1 MRKRDIAFGLGLM
14 MMAVSLSACSGAG
27 KNSATEGPTA
37 VEATDGTGKNPGTD
51 GDASGNGQGTGQD
64 AAGSGQNAGKDA
76 SKNGQGAGQN
86 ASGDAAGKQD
96 GTGADA
102 SGNGTG
108 ASGDAQGVQHIPLTV
123 AEYSL
128 SATKPDSYATMAL
141 CDYFTLELDAETAK
155 QYPALQR
162 ALLQEA
168 KDETA
173 HAQKSIA
180 ELSTEYQELT
190 ADWSEYEGHM
200 SESVKPHVMR
210 ADSRIVS
217 VLCNFE
223 DYHGGAHGYY
233 YSYGL
238 NYDVASGRE
247 LKLSDVVSKKDK
259 FIELVRDKFE
269 EKYANDTYMLTN
281 AGEYLATLGDE
292 EYASTPWI
300 MDSESITL
308 FFAPYVLGTYADGA
322 QEVSI
327 YFDEA
332 PELFT
337 AKYLDTCAEYV
348 IPLLPARS
356 YEVNAGDGKRV
367 AVDVGFNYN
376 DEYGSYTREYAIGN
390 ARIRPESYSYSSDS
404 YIVVAGGKHYIYTFA
419 SAENDY
425 SMLEVVDVEAKSLD
439 ESRTENAGLGGVD
452 YTWDEGDSY
461 DTSCLRGPAFTD
473 PADISLS
480 RRLEV
485 LGTTNG
491 YRSCHVGAD
500 GYPAANDELYTII
513 TSFAIRAKKDLKL
526 DVVDASGKKTGTKT
540 VPAGTYLFD
549 MRTDGESF
557 VDLQTID
564 ASALGINDESE
575 WKYFQIADRSTD
587 HIDLTKPI
595 YRVHV
600 DLSDGWPHHVN
611 GVEEDSLFEGIMY
624 AG

>member
-14 MMAVSLSACSGAG
+14 MMAVSLSACSGSE
-27 KNSATEGPTA
+27 KNPAATEGPTA
-37 VEATDGTGKNPGTD
+37 VEATDATGKNPGADEDASKNGQDAAGDST
-51 GDASGNGQGTGQD
+51 GKTPGSGNDASGNGQD
-64 AAGSGQNAGKDA
+64 
-76 SKNGQGAGQN
+76 
-86 ASGDAAGKQD
+86 ASGDTAGKQD
-96 GTGADA
+96 GA
-102 SGNGTG
+102 GTSLQG
-108 ASGDAQGVQHIPLTV
+108 SDEQGVQHIPLTV

-128 SATKPDSYATMAL
+128 SATKPDSYATMAQ

-162 ALLQEA
+162 ALVQAA

-173 HAQKSIA
+173 HAQQSIA
-180 ELSTEYQELT
+180 DLSTEYQELT
-190 ADWSEYEGHM
+190 ADWSEYEGYM
-200 SESVKPHVMR
+200 TETVKPHVMR

-217 VLCNFE
+217 VLCNFQ

-247 LKLSDVVSKKDK
+247 LKLSDVVSKKEK

-269 EKYANDTYMLTN
+269 EKYANDSYMLTN
-281 AGEYLATLGDE
+281 AGEYLSSLGDE

-367 AVDVGFNYN
+367 AVDVDFDYN
-376 DEYGSYTREYAIGN
+376 DQYGSYTREYVIGN

-425 SMLEVVDVEAKSLD
+425 SMLEVVDVAAKSLD
-439 ESRTENAGLGGVD
+439 ESRTENAGLGGVN
-452 YTWDEGDSY
+452 YTWDEGSDY

-473 PADISLS
+473 PSDVALS

-575 WKYFQIADRSTD
+575 WKYFQIANRSTD

-595 YRVHV
+595 YRVHI
-600 DLSDGWPHHVN
+600 DHSDGWPYHVN

>member
-14 MMAVSLSACSGAG
+14 MMAISLPACAKSE
-27 KNSATEGPTA
+27 KNPTATEGPTA
-37 VEATDGTGKNPGTD
+37 IEATDATGKNPGADEDASKNGQDAAGDST
-51 GDASGNGQGTGQD
+51 GKTPGSGNDASGNGQD
-64 AAGSGQNAGKDA
+64 
-76 SKNGQGAGQN
+76 
-86 ASGDAAGKQD
+86 ASGDTAGKQD
-96 GTGADA
+96 GA
-102 SGNGTG
+102 GTSLQG
-108 ASGDAQGVQHIPLTV
+108 SDEQGVQHIPLTV

-128 SATKPDSYATMAL
+128 SATKPDSYATMAQ

-162 ALLQEA
+162 ALVQAA

-180 ELSTEYQELT
+180 ELSAEYQELT
-190 ADWSEYEGHM
+190 ADWSEYEGYM
-200 SESVKPHVMR
+200 TETVKPHVMR

-217 VLCNFE
+217 VLCNFQ

-247 LKLSDVVSKKDK
+247 LKLSDVVLKKEK

-367 AVDVGFNYN
+367 AVDVDFDYN
-376 DEYGSYTREYAIGN
+376 DQYGSYTREYVIGN

-425 SMLEVVDVEAKSLD
+425 SMLEVVDVAAKSLD

-595 YRVHV
+595 YRVHI
-600 DLSDGWPHHVN
+600 DHSDGWPHHVN

>member
-14 MMAVSLSACSGAG
+14 MMAISLPACAKSE
-27 KNSATEGPTA
+27 KNPTATEGPTA
-37 VEATDGTGKNPGTD
+37 IEATDATGKNPGAD
-51 GDASGNGQGTGQD
+51 EDASNN
-64 AAGSGQNAGKDA
+64 GSGATGDSTGKTPGADKDA
-76 SKNGQGAGQN
+76 SKNGQD
-86 ASGDAAGKQD
+86 ASGDTTGKQD
-96 GTGADA
+96 GA
-102 SGNGTG
+102 G
-108 ASGDAQGVQHIPLTV
+108 ASLQGSDEQGVQHIPLTV

-128 SATKPDSYATMAL
+128 SATKPDSYATMAQ

-162 ALLQEA
+162 ALVQEA

-190 ADWSEYEGHM
+190 ADWSEYEGYM
-200 SESVKPHVMR
+200 TETVKPHVMR
-210 ADSRIVS
+210 SDSRIVS

-247 LKLSDVVSKKDK
+247 LKLSDVVSKKEK

-269 EKYANDTYMLTN
+269 EKYANDSYMLTN
-281 AGEYLATLGDE
+281 AGEYLSSLGDE

-332 PELFT
+332 PELFA

-356 YEVNAGDGKRV
+356 YEVNAGGGKRV
-367 AVDVGFNYN
+367 AVDVDFDYN
-376 DEYGSYTREYAIGN
+376 DEYGSYAREYVIGN
-390 ARIRPESYSYSSDS
+390 TRIRPEGYSYSSDS
-404 YIVVAGGKHYIYTFA
+404 YIVVAGGKHYLYTFS

-425 SMLEVVDVEAKSLD
+425 SMLEIVDVAAKNLD
-439 ESRTENAGLGGVD
+439 ESRTENAGLGGVN
-452 YTWDEGDSY
+452 YTWDEGSDY

-500 GYPAANDELYTII
+500 GYPAANDELYTIL

-575 WKYFQIADRSTD
+575 WKYFQIADRSTN

>member
-37 VEATDGTGKNPGTD
+37 VEATDATGKTPG
-51 GDASGNGQGTGQD
+51 ANE
-64 AAGSGQNAGKDA
+64 DA
-76 SKNGQGAGQN
+76 SKNGQDAAGDSTGKTPGSGNDTSGNGQD
-86 ASGDAAGKQD
+86 ASGNTTGKQD
-96 GTGADA
+96 GTGTDA
-102 SGNGTG
+102 SGQGTG
-108 ASGDAQGVQHIPLTV
+108 ASGTEQGVQHIPLTV

-128 SATKPDSYATMAL
+128 SATKPDSYATMAQ

-162 ALLQEA
+162 ALVQAA

-180 ELSTEYQELT
+180 ELSAEYQELT
-190 ADWSEYEGHM
+190 VDWSEYEGYM
-200 SESVKPHVMR
+200 TEAVKPHVMR

-217 VLCNFE
+217 VLCNFQ

-247 LKLSDVVSKKDK
+247 LKLSDVVSKKEK

-281 AGEYLATLGDE
+281 AGEYLSSLGDE

-367 AVDVGFNYN
+367 AVDVDFDYN
-376 DEYGSYTREYAIGN
+376 DQYGSYTREYVIGN

-425 SMLEVVDVEAKSLD
+425 SMLEVVDVAAKSLD
-439 ESRTENAGLGGVD
+439 ESRTENAGLGGVN
-452 YTWDEGDSY
+452 YTWDEGSDY

-473 PADISLS
+473 PSDVALS

-564 ASALGINDESE
+564 ASALGINDENE

-595 YRVHV
+595 YRVHI

>member
-1 MRKRDIAFGLGLM
+1 MRKKNIAFGLGLL
-14 MMAVSLSACSGAG
+14 MMAISLSACAKSE
-27 KNSATEGPTA
+27 KNPTATEGPTA
-37 VEATDGTGKNPGTD
+37 VEATDAADATD
-51 GDASGNGQGTGQD
+51 
-64 AAGSGQNAGKDA
+64 AGKDA
-76 SKNGQGAGQN
+76 SKNGPGSGKDTSGVAQD
-86 ASGDAAGKQD
+86 ASGDTTGKQD
-96 GTGADA
+96 GTGTGT
-102 SGNGTG
+102 SG
-108 ASGDAQGVQHIPLTV
+108 QGSDEQGMQHIPLTV

-128 SATKPDSYATMAL
+128 SATKPDSYATMAQ
-141 CDYFTLELDAETAK
+141 CDYFTLELDAQTAK

-162 ALLQEA
+162 ALVQAA

-190 ADWSEYEGHM
+190 ADWSEYEGYM
-200 SESVKPHVMR
+200 TETVKPHVMR

-247 LKLSDVVSKKDK
+247 LKLSDVVTKKDK
-259 FIELVRDKFE
+259 FIERVRDTFE
-269 EKYANDTYMLTN
+269 EKYANDSYMLTN

-332 PELFT
+332 PELFN
-337 AKYLDTCAEYV
+337 AKYLDTCADYV

-356 YEVNAGDGKRV
+356 YETNAGGGKRV
-367 AVDVGFNYN
+367 AVDVEFDYN
-376 DEYGSYTREYAIGN
+376 DEYGSYAREYVIGN
-390 ARIRPESYSYSSDS
+390 TRIRPEGYSYSSDS
-404 YIVVAGGKHYIYTFA
+404 YIVVAGGKHYLYTFS

-425 SMLEVVDVEAKSLD
+425 SMLEVVDVDTKSLD

-452 YTWDEGDSY
+452 YSWDEGSDY

-473 PADISLS
+473 PSDVALS

-500 GYPAANDELYTII
+500 GYPAANDGFYTIL

-549 MRTDGESF
+549 MRTDGETF

-595 YRVHV
+595 YRVHI
-600 DLSDGWPHHVN
+600 DHSDGWPYHVN

>member
-14 MMAVSLSACSGAG
+14 MMAISLPACSGAG

-37 VEATDGTGKNPGTD
+37 VEATDATGKTPGADEDASKNGQDAAGDST
-51 GDASGNGQGTGQD
+51 GKTPGSGNDASGNGQD
-64 AAGSGQNAGKDA
+64 
-76 SKNGQGAGQN
+76 
-86 ASGDAAGKQD
+86 ASGDTAGKQD
-96 GTGADA
+96 GA
-102 SGNGTG
+102 GTSLQG
-108 ASGDAQGVQHIPLTV
+108 SDEQGVQHIPLTV

-128 SATKPDSYATMAL
+128 SATKPDSYATMAQ

-162 ALLQEA
+162 ALVQAA

-180 ELSTEYQELT
+180 ELSAEYQELT
-190 ADWSEYEGHM
+190 ADWSEYEGYM
-200 SESVKPHVMR
+200 TETVKPHVMR

-217 VLCNFE
+217 VLCNFQ

-247 LKLSDVVSKKDK
+247 LKLSDVVLKKEK

-269 EKYANDTYMLTN
+269 EKYANDSYMLTN
-281 AGEYLATLGDE
+281 AGEYLSALGDE

-356 YEVNAGDGKRV
+356 YEVNAGGGKRV
-367 AVDVGFNYN
+367 AVDVDFDYN
-376 DEYGSYTREYAIGN
+376 DQYGSYTREYVIGN

-439 ESRTENAGLGGVD
+439 ESRTENAGLGGVN
-452 YTWDEGDSY
+452 YTWDEGDDY

-500 GYPAANDELYTII
+500 GYPAANDELYTIL

-595 YRVHV
+595 YRVHI

>member
-14 MMAVSLSACSGAG
+14 MMAISLPACAKSE
-27 KNSATEGPTA
+27 KNPAATEGPTA
-37 VEATDGTGKNPGTD
+37 VEATDAANATEKNSGADEDASPKGPGTVN
-51 GDASGNGQGTGQD
+51 DASGNGQD
-64 AAGSGQNAGKDA
+64 
-76 SKNGQGAGQN
+76 
-86 ASGDAAGKQD
+86 ASGDTTGKQD
-96 GTGADA
+96 DTSVQGSDE
-102 SGNGTG
+102 
-108 ASGDAQGVQHIPLTV
+108 QGVQHIPLTV

-128 SATKPDSYATMAL
+128 SATKPDSYATMAQ
-141 CDYFTLELDAETAK
+141 CDYFTLELDVETAK

-162 ALLQEA
+162 ALVQAA

-190 ADWSEYEGHM
+190 ADWSDYEGHM

-217 VLCNFE
+217 VLCSFE

-233 YSYGL
+233 YTYGL
-238 NYDVASGRE
+238 NYDAASGRE
-247 LKLSDVVSKKDK
+247 LKLSDVVSKKAQ
-259 FIELVRDKFE
+259 FIERVRDKFE
-269 EKYANDTYMLTN
+269 EKYANDSYMLTN

-332 PELFT
+332 PELFA
-337 AKYLDTCAEYV
+337 AKYLDTCADYV
-348 IPLLPARS
+348 IPLLPSRS
-356 YEVNAGDGKRV
+356 YGANAGGGKRV
-367 AVDVGFNYN
+367 AVDVDFDYN
-376 DEYGSYTREYAIGN
+376 DEYGGYAREYVIGN
-390 ARIRPESYSYSSDS
+390 TRIRPEGYSYSSDS
-404 YIVVAGGKHYIYTFA
+404 YIVVAGGKHYLYTFS

-425 SMLEVVDVEAKSLD
+425 SMLEVVDVDTKSLD

-461 DTSCLRGPAFTD
+461 DTSCLRGPTFTD
-473 PADISLS
+473 PSDVALS

-500 GYPAANDELYTII
+500 GYPAANDEFYTIL
-513 TSFAIRAKKDLKL
+513 TSIAIRAKKDLKL
-526 DVVDASGKKTGTKT
+526 DVVDASGTKT

-549 MRTDGESF
+549 MRTDGETF
-557 VDLQTID
+557 VDLQMID

-587 HIDLTKPI
+587 HINLTKPI
-595 YRVHV
+595 YRVHI
-600 DLSDGWPHHVN
+600 DHSDGWPYHVN

>member
-14 MMAVSLSACSGAG
+14 MMAISLSACAKSE
-27 KNSATEGPTA
+27 KNPAATERPTA
-37 VEATDGTGKNPGTD
+37 VEATDAANATEKNSGADENASQKGPGAVK
-51 GDASGNGQGTGQD
+51 DASGNGQD
-64 AAGSGQNAGKDA
+64 AAGDTT
-76 SKNGQGAGQN
+76 
-86 ASGDAAGKQD
+86 GKQD
-96 GTGADA
+96 GTGTDA
-102 SGNGTG
+102 SG
-108 ASGDAQGVQHIPLTV
+108 QGVQHIPLTV
-123 AEYSL
+123 AERSL
-128 SATKPDSYATMAL
+128 SACKPDSYATMAQ

-162 ALLQEA
+162 ALVQAA

-190 ADWSEYEGHM
+190 ADWSDYEGHM

-233 YSYGL
+233 YTYGL
-238 NYDVASGRE
+238 NYDAASGRE

-259 FIELVRDKFE
+259 FIGLVRDKFE
-269 EKYANDTYMLTN
+269 EKYANDSYMLTN
-281 AGEYLATLGDE
+281 AGEYLATLGEE
-292 EYASTPWI
+292 EYVSTPWI

-356 YEVNAGDGKRV
+356 YEANAGDGKRV
-367 AVDVGFNYN
+367 AIDVDFDYN
-376 DEYGSYTREYAIGN
+376 DEYGSYAREYVIGN
-390 ARIRPESYSYSSDS
+390 TRIRPEGYSYSSDS
-404 YIVVAGGKHYIYTFA
+404 YIVVAGGKHYLYTFS

-425 SMLEVVDVEAKSLD
+425 SMLEVVDVDTKSLD

-473 PADISLS
+473 PSDVALS
-480 RRLEV
+480 CRLEV

-500 GYPAANDELYTII
+500 GYPVANDEFYTIL

-549 MRTDGESF
+549 MRTDGETF

-587 HIDLTKPI
+587 HINLTKPI
-595 YRVHV
+595 YRVHI
-600 DLSDGWPHHVN
+600 DHSDGWPYHVN

>member
-1 MRKRDIAFGLGLM
+1 MRKKNIAFGLGLM
-14 MMAVSLSACSGAG
+14 MMAISLSACSGAG

-37 VEATDGTGKNPGTD
+37 VEATDATGKTPGAD
-51 GDASGNGQGTGQD
+51 E
-64 AAGSGQNAGKDA
+64 DA
-76 SKNGQGAGQN
+76 SKNGQDAAGDSTGKTPGSGNDASGTGQD
-86 ASGDAAGKQD
+86 ASGDTTGKQD
-96 GTGADA
+96 GTGASLQGSDE
-102 SGNGTG
+102 
-108 ASGDAQGVQHIPLTV
+108 QGVQHIPLTV

-128 SATKPDSYATMAL
+128 SATKPDSYATMAQ

-162 ALLQEA
+162 ALVQAA

-180 ELSTEYQELT
+180 DLSTEYQELT

-247 LKLSDVVSKKDK
+247 LKLSDVVSKKEK

-269 EKYANDTYMLTN
+269 EKYANDSYMLTN
-281 AGEYLATLGDE
+281 AGEYLSSLGDE

-332 PELFT
+332 PELFA

-356 YEVNAGDGKRV
+356 YEANAGGGKRV
-367 AVDVGFNYN
+367 AIDVDFDYN
-376 DEYGSYTREYAIGN
+376 DEYGSYAREYVIGN
-390 ARIRPESYSYSSDS
+390 TRIRPEGYSYSSDS
-404 YIVVAGGKHYIYTFA
+404 YIVVAGGKHYLYTFS

-425 SMLEVVDVEAKSLD
+425 SMLEVVDVDTKSLD
-439 ESRTENAGLGGVD
+439 ESRTENAGLGGVN
-452 YTWDEGDSY
+452 YTWDEGSDY

-500 GYPAANDELYTII
+500 GYPAANDELYTIL

-526 DVVDASGKKTGTKT
+526 DVVDASGTKTGTKT

-575 WKYFQIADRSTD
+575 WKYFQIANRSTD

-595 YRVHV
+595 YRVHI
-600 DLSDGWPHHVN
+600 DHSDGWPHHVN

>member
-14 MMAVSLSACSGAG
+14 MMAISLSACSGSE
-27 KNSATEGPTA
+27 KNPTATEGPTA
-37 VEATDGTGKNPGTD
+37 VEATGTADATGKNSGAD
-51 GDASGNGQGTGQD
+51 ADASNDGSSTGQ
-64 AAGSGQNAGKDA
+64 DA
-76 SKNGQGAGQN
+76 SKNGPGTAQD
-86 ASGDAAGKQD
+86 ASGDTTGKQD
-96 GTGADA
+96 GTGTDA
-102 SGNGTG
+102 SG
-108 ASGDAQGVQHIPLTV
+108 QGSDEQAVQHIPLTV

-162 ALLQEA
+162 ALVQEA

-259 FIELVRDKFE
+259 FIGLVRDKFE
-269 EKYANDTYMLTN
+269 EQYANDSYMLTN
-281 AGEYLATLGDE
+281 AGEYLSSLGDE

-367 AVDVGFNYN
+367 AVDVDFDYN
-376 DEYGSYTREYAIGN
+376 DEYGSYAREYVIGN
-390 ARIRPESYSYSSDS
+390 TRIRPEGYSYSSDS
-404 YIVVAGGKHYIYTFA
+404 YIVVAGGKHYLYTFS

-425 SMLEVVDVEAKSLD
+425 SMLEVVDVDTKSLD

-461 DTSCLRGPAFTD
+461 DASCLRGPAFTD

-595 YRVHV
+595 YRVHI
-600 DLSDGWPHHVN
+600 DHSDGWPFHVN

>member
-1 MRKRDIAFGLGLM
+1 MKKKNIAFGLGLI
-14 MMAVSLSACSGAG
+14 MMAISLSACSGSG
-27 KNSATEGPTA
+27 KNPAATEGPTA
-37 VEATDGTGKNPGTD
+37 VEATDAAGKNPGADKDTSNNGSGAT
-51 GDASGNGQGTGQD
+51 GDSTGKTTGSENYASGNGQD
-64 AAGSGQNAGKDA
+64 AAGDTT
-76 SKNGQGAGQN
+76 
-86 ASGDAAGKQD
+86 GKQD
-96 GTGADA
+96 GTGTDA
-102 SGNGTG
+102 SGQ
-108 ASGDAQGVQHIPLTV
+108 GDAQGVQHIPLTV

-128 SATKPDSYATMAL
+128 SATKPDSYATMAQ

-162 ALLQEA
+162 ALVQAA

-180 ELSTEYQELT
+180 DLSTEYQELT
-190 ADWSEYEGHM
+190 ADWSDYEGHM

-217 VLCNFE
+217 VLCSFE

-247 LKLSDVVSKKDK
+247 LKLSDVVSKKAQ
-259 FIELVRDKFE
+259 FIGLVRDKFE
-269 EKYANDTYMLTN
+269 EKYANDSYMLTN

-332 PELFT
+332 PELFD
-337 AKYLDTCAEYV
+337 AKYLDTCADYV

-356 YEVNAGDGKRV
+356 YEANAGDGKRV
-367 AVDVGFNYN
+367 AIDVDFDYN
-376 DEYGSYTREYAIGN
+376 DEYGGYAREYVIGN
-390 ARIRPESYSYSSDS
+390 TRIRPEGYSYSSDS
-404 YIVVAGGKHYIYTFA
+404 YIVVAGGKHYLYTFS

-425 SMLEVVDVEAKSLD
+425 SMLEVVDVDTKSLD

-473 PADISLS
+473 PSDVALS

-500 GYPAANDELYTII
+500 GYPAANDEFYTIL

-549 MRTDGESF
+549 MRTDGETF

-587 HIDLTKPI
+587 HINLTKPI
-595 YRVHV
+595 YRVHI
-600 DLSDGWPHHVN
+600 DHSDGWPYHVN

>member
-14 MMAVSLSACSGAG
+14 MMAISLSACAG
-27 KNSATEGPTA
+27 SEKNPAATEGSTA
-37 VEATDGTGKNPGTD
+37 AEATDAADATGKNPGAD
-51 GDASGNGQGTGQD
+51 EEASENGADTGQD
-64 AAGSGQNAGKDA
+64 A
-76 SKNGQGAGQN
+76 
-86 ASGDAAGKQD
+86 SGDATGKQD

-102 SGNGTG
+102 SDHGAG
-108 ASGDAQGVQHIPLTV
+108 ASGTAQGVQHIPLTV

-128 SATKPDSYATMAL
+128 SACKPDSYTTMAQY
-141 CDYFTLELDAETAK
+141 DYFTLELDAQTAK

-162 ALLQEA
+162 ALVQME

-173 HAQKSIA
+173 RAQESIA
-180 ELSTEYQELT
+180 DFSKEYQELT
-190 ADWSEYEGHM
+190 ADWSDYEGYM

-217 VLCNFE
+217 VLCSFS

-233 YSYGL
+233 YTYGL
-238 NYDVASGRE
+238 NYDAASGQE
-247 LKLSDVVSKKDK
+247 LKLSDVISKKEK

-281 AGEYLATLGDE
+281 AGEYLRSLGDE
-292 EYASTPWI
+292 EYASTPWS

-322 QEVSI
+322 QDVSI

-332 PELFT
+332 PELFD

-348 IPLLPARS
+348 IPFLPERS
-356 YEVNAGDGKRV
+356 YEANAGGGKRV
-367 AVDVGFNYN
+367 AVDVEFDYN
-376 DEYGSYTREYAIGN
+376 DEYGGYTREYVIGN
-390 ARIRPESYSYSSDS
+390 TRIRPESYSYSSDS
-404 YIVVAGGKHYIYTFA
+404 YIVVAGGKHYLYTFS

-425 SMLEVVDVEAKSLD
+425 SALEVVDVDTKSLD
-439 ESRTENAGLGGVD
+439 ESRSMEAGLGGVD
-452 YTWDEGDSY
+452 YTWDEGDDY

-473 PADISLS
+473 PADVALS

-491 YRSCHVGAD
+491 YRSYHVGAD
-500 GYPAANDELYTII
+500 GYPAANDEFYTIL

-526 DVVDASGKKTGTKT
+526 DIVDADGKKTGTKT

-549 MRTDGESF
+549 MRTDSETF

-564 ASALGINDESE
+564 AAALEINDESE
-575 WKYFQIADRSTD
+575 WKYFQITDQSAD

-595 YRVHV
+595 YRVYIDH
-600 DLSDGWPHHVN
+600 SDGWPFHVN
-611 GVEEDSLFEGIMY
+611 GVEEDSLFEGVMY

>member
-14 MMAVSLSACSGAG
+14 MMAISLSACSGAG

-37 VEATDGTGKNPGTD
+37 VEATDGMGKTPGADENASKNGQDAAGDSAGKTP
-51 GDASGNGQGTGQD
+51 GSGNDASGNGQD
-64 AAGSGQNAGKDA
+64 AT
-76 SKNGQGAGQN
+76 
-86 ASGDAAGKQD
+86 GDATGKQD
-96 GTGADA
+96 
-102 SGNGTG
+102 STG
-108 ASGDAQGVQHIPLTV
+108 ASVQGSDEQGVQHIPLTV

-128 SATKPDSYATMAL
+128 SATKPDSYATMAQ

-162 ALLQEA
+162 ALVQAA

-190 ADWSEYEGHM
+190 ADWSDYEGHM

-247 LKLSDVVSKKDK
+247 LKLSDVVSKKEK

-348 IPLLPARS
+348 IPLLSARS
-356 YEVNAGDGKRV
+356 YEANAGGGKRV
-367 AVDVGFNYN
+367 AIDVDFDYN
-376 DEYGSYTREYAIGN
+376 DEYGSYAREYVIGN
-390 ARIRPESYSYSSDS
+390 TRIRPEGYSYSSDS
-404 YIVVAGGKHYIYTFA
+404 YIVVAGGKHYLYTFS

-425 SMLEVVDVEAKSLD
+425 SMLEVVDVDTKSLD
-439 ESRTENAGLGGVD
+439 ESRTENAGLGGVN
-452 YTWDEGDSY
+452 YTWDEGSDY

-595 YRVHV
+595 YRVHI
-600 DLSDGWPHHVN
+600 DHSDGWPYHVN

>member
-14 MMAVSLSACSGAG
+14 MMAISLPACSGAG

-37 VEATDGTGKNPGTD
+37 VEATDATGKNPGADEDASKNGQDAAGDST
-51 GDASGNGQGTGQD
+51 GKTPGSGNDASGNGQD
-64 AAGSGQNAGKDA
+64 
-76 SKNGQGAGQN
+76 

-96 GTGADA
+96 GTGTDA

-108 ASGDAQGVQHIPLTV
+108 ASGDEQGVQHIPLTV

-128 SATKPDSYATMAL
+128 SATKPDSYATMAQ
-141 CDYFTLELDAETAK
+141 CDYFTLELDTETAK

-162 ALLQEA
+162 ALVQAA

-180 ELSTEYQELT
+180 DLSTEYQELT

-247 LKLSDVVSKKDK
+247 LKLSDVVSKKEK

-269 EKYANDTYMLTN
+269 EKYANDSYMLTN
-281 AGEYLATLGDE
+281 AGEYLSSLGDE

-367 AVDVGFNYN
+367 SIDVDFDYN
-376 DEYGSYTREYAIGN
+376 DEYGSYAREYVIGN
-390 ARIRPESYSYSSDS
+390 TRIRPEGYSYSSDS
-404 YIVVAGGKHYIYTFA
+404 YIVVAGGKHYLYTFS

-425 SMLEVVDVEAKSLD
+425 SMLEVVDVDTKSLD

-452 YTWDEGDSY
+452 YTWDEGGDY

-473 PADISLS
+473 PSDVALS

-500 GYPAANDELYTII
+500 GYPAANDEFYTIL

-526 DVVDASGKKTGTKT
+526 DVVDAGGKKTGTKN

-549 MRTDGESF
+549 MRTDGETF

-587 HIDLTKPI
+587 HINLTKPI
-595 YRVHV
+595 YRVHI
-600 DLSDGWPHHVN
+600 DHSDGWPYHVN

>member
-14 MMAVSLSACSGAG
+14 MMAISLSACAKSE
-27 KNSATEGPTA
+27 KNPAATERPTA
-37 VEATDGTGKNPGTD
+37 VEATDAANATEKNSGADEDASPKGPGAVK
-51 GDASGNGQGTGQD
+51 DASGNGQD
-64 AAGSGQNAGKDA
+64 
-76 SKNGQGAGQN
+76 

-96 GTGADA
+96 GTGTDA

-108 ASGDAQGVQHIPLTV
+108 ASGDEQGVQHIPLTV

-128 SATKPDSYATMAL
+128 SATKPDSYATMAQ

-162 ALLQEA
+162 ALVQAA

-190 ADWSEYEGHM
+190 ADWSDYEGHM

-233 YSYGL
+233 YTYGL
-238 NYDVASGRE
+238 NYDAASGRE
-247 LKLSDVVSKKDK
+247 LKLSDVVSKKAQ
-259 FIELVRDKFE
+259 FIERVRDKFE
-269 EKYANDTYMLTN
+269 EKYANDSYMLTN

-337 AKYLDTCAEYV
+337 AKYLDTCADYV

-356 YEVNAGDGKRV
+356 YEANAGDGKRV
-367 AVDVGFNYN
+367 AIDVDFDYN
-376 DEYGSYTREYAIGN
+376 DEYGSYAREYVIGN
-390 ARIRPESYSYSSDS
+390 TRIRPEGYSYSSDS
-404 YIVVAGGKHYIYTFA
+404 YIVVAGGKHYLYTFS

-425 SMLEVVDVEAKSLD
+425 SMLEVVDVDTKSLD

-473 PADISLS
+473 PSDVALS

-500 GYPAANDELYTII
+500 GYPAANDEFYTIL

-526 DVVDASGKKTGTKT
+526 DVVDASGKKTGTKN

-549 MRTDGESF
+549 MRTDGETF

-587 HIDLTKPI
+587 HINLTKPI
-595 YRVHV
+595 YRVHI
-600 DLSDGWPHHVN
+600 DHSDGWPYHVN

>member
-1 MRKRDIAFGLGLM
+1 MRKKNIAFGLGLM
-14 MMAVSLSACSGAG
+14 MMAISLPACSGSK
-27 KNSATEGPTA
+27 KNPTATEGPTA
-37 VEATDGTGKNPGTD
+37 VEATDATGKTPGADEDASKNGQDAAGDST
-51 GDASGNGQGTGQD
+51 GKTPGSGNDASGNGQD
-64 AAGSGQNAGKDA
+64 
-76 SKNGQGAGQN
+76 

-96 GTGADA
+96 GTGTDA

-108 ASGDAQGVQHIPLTV
+108 ASGDEQGVQHIPLTV

-128 SATKPDSYATMAL
+128 SATKPDSYATMAQ
-141 CDYFTLELDAETAK
+141 CDYFTLELDAETVK

-162 ALLQEA
+162 ALVQAA
-168 KDETA
+168 KDENA

-269 EKYANDTYMLTN
+269 EKYANDSYMLTN

-337 AKYLDTCAEYV
+337 AQYLDTCAEYV

-356 YEVNAGDGKRV
+356 YEANAGDGKRV
-367 AVDVGFNYN
+367 AVDVDFDYN
-376 DEYGSYTREYAIGN
+376 DEYGSYAREYVIGN
-390 ARIRPESYSYSSDS
+390 TRIRPEGYSYSSDS
-404 YIVVAGGKHYIYTFA
+404 YIVVAGGKHYLYTFS

-425 SMLEVVDVEAKSLD
+425 SMLEVVDVDTKSLD

-452 YTWDEGDSY
+452 YSWNEGDDY
-461 DTSCLRGPAFTD
+461 DESCLRGPAFTD
-473 PADISLS
+473 PSDISLS

-500 GYPAANDELYTII
+500 GYPAANDELYTIL

-575 WKYFQIADRSTD
+575 WKYFQIADRSTN

-600 DLSDGWPHHVN
+600 DHSDGWPHHVN

>member
-14 MMAVSLSACSGAG
+14 MMAISLSACSGSK
-27 KNSATEGPTA
+27 KNPAATEGPTA
-37 VEATDGTGKNPGTD
+37 VEATDAADATGKNPGAD
-51 GDASGNGQGTGQD
+51 ADASNDGSSTGQD
-64 AAGSGQNAGKDA
+64 ASGGTTGK
-76 SKNGQGAGQN
+76 NQGTEQD

-96 GTGADA
+96 GA
-102 SGNGTG
+102 GTSVQG
-108 ASGDAQGVQHIPLTV
+108 SDEQGVQHIPLTL
-123 AEYSL
+123 AERSL
-128 SATKPDSYATMAL
+128 SATKPDSYATMAQY
-141 CDYFTLELDAETAK
+141 DYFTLELDAQTAK

-162 ALLQEA
+162 ALVQME

-173 HAQKSIA
+173 RAQKSIA
-180 ELSTEYQELT
+180 DLSTEYQELT
-190 ADWSEYEGHM
+190 ANLSDYEGHM

-217 VLCNFE
+217 VLCSFE

-247 LKLSDVVSKKDK
+247 LKLSDVVSKKEK

-332 PELFT
+332 PELFA

-356 YEVNAGDGKRV
+356 YEANAGDGKRV
-367 AVDVGFNYN
+367 AVDVDFDYN
-376 DEYGSYTREYAIGN
+376 DEYGSYAREYVIGN
-390 ARIRPESYSYSSDS
+390 TRIRPEGYSYSSDS
-404 YIVVAGGKHYIYTFA
+404 YIVVAGGKHYLYTFS

-425 SMLEVVDVEAKSLD
+425 SMLEVVDVDTKSLD

-500 GYPAANDELYTII
+500 GYPAANDEFYTIL

-526 DVVDASGKKTGTKT
+526 DVVDASGTKTGTKT

-549 MRTDGESF
+549 MRTDGETF

-595 YRVHV
+595 YRVHI
-600 DLSDGWPHHVN
+600 DHSDGWPYHVN

>member
-1 MRKRDIAFGLGLM
+1 MKKKNIAFGLGLI
-14 MMAVSLSACSGAG
+14 MMAISLSACSGSG
-27 KNSATEGPTA
+27 KNPAATEGPTA
-37 VEATDGTGKNPGTD
+37 VEATDAADATGKNSGADEDASQKGPGAVN
-51 GDASGNGQGTGQD
+51 DASGNGQD
-64 AAGSGQNAGKDA
+64 AT
-76 SKNGQGAGQN
+76 
-86 ASGDAAGKQD
+86 GDATGKQD
-96 GTGADA
+96 GTGAAA
-102 SGNGTG
+102 SGHSTG

-123 AEYSL
+123 AERSL
-128 SATKPDSYATMAL
+128 SACKPDSYTTMAQY
-141 CDYFTLELDAETAK
+141 DYFTLELDAETAK

-162 ALLQEA
+162 ALVQAA

-173 HAQKSIA
+173 RAQQSIA
-180 ELSTEYQELT
+180 DLSTEYQELT
-190 ADWSEYEGHM
+190 AEWSDYEGHM

-217 VLCNFE
+217 VLCSFE

-269 EKYANDTYMLTN
+269 EKYANDSYMLTN

-332 PELFT
+332 PELFA
-337 AKYLDTCAEYV
+337 AKYLDTCADYV

-356 YEVNAGDGKRV
+356 YEANAGDGKRV
-367 AVDVGFNYN
+367 AIDVDFDYN
-376 DEYGSYTREYAIGN
+376 DEYGSYAREYVIGN
-390 ARIRPESYSYSSDS
+390 TRIRPEGYSYSSDS
-404 YIVVAGGKHYIYTFA
+404 YIVVAGGKHYLYTFS

-425 SMLEVVDVEAKSLD
+425 SMLEVVDVDTKSLD
-439 ESRTENAGLGGVD
+439 ENRTENAGLGGVD

-473 PADISLS
+473 PSDVVLS

-491 YRSCHVGAD
+491 YRSCHVGTD
-500 GYPAANDELYTII
+500 GYPAANDELYTIL

-587 HIDLTKPI
+587 HINLTKPI
-595 YRVHV
+595 YRVHI
-600 DLSDGWPHHVN
+600 DHSDGRPYHVN

>member
-14 MMAVSLSACSGAG
+14 MMAISLSACSGSE
-27 KNSATEGPTA
+27 KNPTATEGPTA
-37 VEATDGTGKNPGTD
+37 VEATDATGKTPGAD
-51 GDASGNGQGTGQD
+51 E
-64 AAGSGQNAGKDA
+64 DA
-76 SKNGQGAGQN
+76 SKNGQD

-96 GTGADA
+96 GTGTDA
-102 SGNGTG
+102 SGNE
-108 ASGDAQGVQHIPLTV
+108 QGVQHIPLTV

-128 SATKPDSYATMAL
+128 SATKPDSYATMAQ

-162 ALLQEA
+162 ALVQAA

-180 ELSTEYQELT
+180 DLSTEYQELT

-247 LKLSDVVSKKDK
+247 LKLTDVVSKKDK

-356 YEVNAGDGKRV
+356 YEANAGGGKRV
-367 AVDVGFNYN
+367 AIDVDFDYN
-376 DEYGSYTREYAIGN
+376 DEYGSYAREYVIGN
-390 ARIRPESYSYSSDS
+390 TRIRPEGYSYSSDS
-404 YIVVAGGKHYIYTFA
+404 YIVVAGGKHYLYTFS

-425 SMLEVVDVEAKSLD
+425 SMLEVVDVDTKSLD

-500 GYPAANDELYTII
+500 GYPAANDELYTIL

-526 DVVDASGKKTGTKT
+526 DVVDTSGKKTGTKT

-575 WKYFQIADRSTD
+575 WKYFQIANRSTD

-600 DLSDGWPHHVN
+600 DLSDGWLHHVN

>member
-14 MMAVSLSACSGAG
+14 MMAISLSACSGAG

-37 VEATDGTGKNPGTD
+37 VEATDATGKTPGANEDASKNGQDAAGDNT
-51 GDASGNGQGTGQD
+51 GKTPVSGNDASGNGQD
-64 AAGSGQNAGKDA
+64 
-76 SKNGQGAGQN
+76 
-86 ASGDAAGKQD
+86 ASGDTTGKQD
-96 GTGADA
+96 GTSA
-102 SGNGTG
+102 SVQG
-108 ASGDAQGVQHIPLTV
+108 SDEQGVQHIPLTV

-128 SATKPDSYATMAL
+128 SATKPDSYATMAQ

-162 ALLQEA
+162 ALVQAA

-180 ELSTEYQELT
+180 ELSAEYQELT
-190 ADWSEYEGHM
+190 ADWSEYEGYM
-200 SESVKPHVMR
+200 TETVKPHVMR

-217 VLCNFE
+217 VLCNFQ

-247 LKLSDVVSKKDK
+247 LKLSDVVLKKEK

-367 AVDVGFNYN
+367 AVDVDFDYN
-376 DEYGSYTREYAIGN
+376 DQYGSYTREYVIGN

-425 SMLEVVDVEAKSLD
+425 SMLEVVDVAAKSLD
-439 ESRTENAGLGGVD
+439 ESRTENAGLGGVN
-452 YTWDEGDSY
+452 YTWDEGSDY

-575 WKYFQIADRSTD
+575 WKYFQIANRSTD

-595 YRVHV
+595 YRVHI
-600 DLSDGWPHHVN
+600 DHSDGWPYHVN

>member
-14 MMAVSLSACSGAG
+14 MMAISLPACAKSE
-27 KNSATEGPTA
+27 KNPAATEGPTA
-37 VEATDGTGKNPGTD
+37 VEATDAANVTEKNSGADEDASQKGPD
-51 GDASGNGQGTGQD
+51 AVNDASGNGQD
-64 AAGSGQNAGKDA
+64 AAGDTTE
-76 SKNGQGAGQN
+76 
-86 ASGDAAGKQD
+86 KQD
-96 GTGADA
+96 GTGTDA
-102 SGNGTG
+102 SG
-108 ASGDAQGVQHIPLTV
+108 QGVQHIPLTV
-123 AEYSL
+123 AERSL
-128 SATKPDSYATMAL
+128 SACKPDSYATMAQ

-162 ALLQEA
+162 ALVQME

-173 HAQKSIA
+173 RAQQSIA
-180 ELSTEYQELT
+180 DLSTEYQELT
-190 ADWSEYEGHM
+190 ADWSDYEGHM

-217 VLCNFE
+217 VLCSFE

-233 YSYGL
+233 YTYGL
-238 NYDVASGRE
+238 NYDAASGRE
-247 LKLSDVVSKKDK
+247 LKLSDVVSKKAQ
-259 FIELVRDKFE
+259 FIERVRDKFE
-269 EKYANDTYMLTN
+269 EKYANDSYMLTN

-292 EYASTPWI
+292 EYASTPWT

-337 AKYLDTCAEYV
+337 AKYLDTCADYV

-356 YEVNAGDGKRV
+356 YEANAGDGKRV
-367 AVDVGFNYN
+367 AIDVDFDYN
-376 DEYGSYTREYAIGN
+376 DEYGSYAREYVIGN
-390 ARIRPESYSYSSDS
+390 TRIRPEGYSYSSDS
-404 YIVVAGGKHYIYTFA
+404 YIVVAGGKHYLYTFS

-425 SMLEVVDVEAKSLD
+425 SMLEVVDVDTKSLD

-473 PADISLS
+473 PSDVALS

-500 GYPAANDELYTII
+500 GYPAANDEFYTIL

-526 DVVDASGKKTGTKT
+526 DVVDASGKKTGTKI

-549 MRTDGESF
+549 MRTDGETF

-587 HIDLTKPI
+587 HINLTKPI
-595 YRVHV
+595 YRVHI
-600 DLSDGWPHHVN
+600 DHSDGWPYHVN

>member
-1 MRKRDIAFGLGLM
+1 MKKRDIAFGLGLM
-14 MMAVSLSACSGAG
+14 MMAISLPACAKSE
-27 KNSATEGPTA
+27 KNPAATEGPTA
-37 VEATDGTGKNPGTD
+37 VEATDAANATEKNSGAD
-51 GDASGNGQGTGQD
+51 EDASPKGPGAVKDVSGNGQD
-64 AAGSGQNAGKDA
+64 AAGDTT
-76 SKNGQGAGQN
+76 
-86 ASGDAAGKQD
+86 GKQD
-96 GTGADA
+96 GTGTDA
-102 SGNGTG
+102 SG
-108 ASGDAQGVQHIPLTV
+108 QGVQHIPLTV
-123 AEYSL
+123 AERSL
-128 SATKPDSYATMAL
+128 SACKPDSYATMAQ

-162 ALLQEA
+162 ALVQAA

-180 ELSTEYQELT
+180 DLSTEYQELT
-190 ADWSEYEGHM
+190 ADWSDYEGHM

-233 YSYGL
+233 YTYGL
-238 NYDVASGRE
+238 NYDAASGRE

-259 FIELVRDKFE
+259 FIGLVRDKFE
-269 EKYANDTYMLTN
+269 EKYANDSYMLTN

-337 AKYLDTCAEYV
+337 AKYLDTCADYV

-356 YEVNAGDGKRV
+356 YEANAGDGKRV
-367 AVDVGFNYN
+367 AIDVDFDYN
-376 DEYGSYTREYAIGN
+376 DEYGSYAREYVIGN
-390 ARIRPESYSYSSDS
+390 TRIRPEGYSYSSDS
-404 YIVVAGGKHYIYTFA
+404 YIVVAGGKHYLYTFS

-425 SMLEVVDVEAKSLD
+425 SMLEVVDVDTKSLD

-473 PADISLS
+473 PSDVALS

-500 GYPAANDELYTII
+500 GYPAANDEFYTIL

-526 DVVDASGKKTGTKT
+526 DVVDASGKKTGTKN

-549 MRTDGESF
+549 MRTDGETF

-587 HIDLTKPI
+587 HINLTKPI
-595 YRVHV
+595 YRVHI
-600 DLSDGWPHHVN
+600 DHSDGWPYHVN

>member
-14 MMAVSLSACSGAG
+14 MMAISLPACSGAG

-37 VEATDGTGKNPGTD
+37 VEATDETGKNLGAD
-51 GDASGNGQGTGQD
+51 EDASKNGQD
-64 AAGSGQNAGKDA
+64 AAGDSTGKTPGADKDA
-76 SKNGQGAGQN
+76 SKNGQD
-86 ASGDAAGKQD
+86 ASGDTTGKQD
-96 GTGADA
+96 GTSVQGSDE
-102 SGNGTG
+102 
-108 ASGDAQGVQHIPLTV
+108 QGVQHIPLTV

-128 SATKPDSYATMAL
+128 SATKPDSYATMAQ

-162 ALLQEA
+162 ALVQAA

-180 ELSTEYQELT
+180 DLSTEYQELT

-238 NYDVASGRE
+238 NYDAASGRE

-259 FIELVRDKFE
+259 FIGLVRDKFE
-269 EKYANDTYMLTN
+269 EKYANDSYMLTN
-281 AGEYLATLGDE
+281 AGEYLSSLGDE

-337 AKYLDTCAEYV
+337 AKYLDTCAECRAEVARLSTILGADV
-348 IPLLPARS
+348 ILVVDEGRIVERGTHAELLAAEGLYARLYS
-356 YEVNAGDGKRV
+356 EQFGGGRVQARCEDGV
-367 AVDVGFNYN
+367 VF
-376 DEYGSYTREYAIGN
+376 
-390 ARIRPESYSYSSDS
+390 SDGM
-404 YIVVAGGKHYIYTFA
+404 VLPHA
-419 SAENDY
+419 SA
-425 SMLEVVDVEAKSLD
+425 
-439 ESRTENAGLGGVD
+439 
-452 YTWDEGDSY
+452 
-461 DTSCLRGPAFTD
+461 PA
-473 PADISLS
+473 
-480 RRLEV
+480 
-485 LGTTNG
+485 
-491 YRSCHVGAD
+491 
-500 GYPAANDELYTII
+500 
-513 TSFAIRAKKDLKL
+513 
-526 DVVDASGKKTGTKT
+526 
-540 VPAGTYLFD
+540 
-549 MRTDGESF
+549 
-557 VDLQTID
+557 
-564 ASALGINDESE
+564 
-575 WKYFQIADRSTD
+575 
-587 HIDLTKPI
+587 
-595 YRVHV
+595 
-600 DLSDGWPHHVN
+600 
-611 GVEEDSLFEGIMY
+611 
-624 AG
+624 

>member
-14 MMAVSLSACSGAG
+14 MMAFSLSACSGSA
-27 KNSATEGPTA
+27 KNPAATEGPTA
-37 VEATDGTGKNPGTD
+37 VEATDATGKNPGADADASND
-51 GDASGNGQGTGQD
+51 GSSTGQDAAGDSTGKTPGSGTDASGNGQD
-64 AAGSGQNAGKDA
+64 
-76 SKNGQGAGQN
+76 

-96 GTGADA
+96 GTSVQGSDE
-102 SGNGTG
+102 
-108 ASGDAQGVQHIPLTV
+108 QGVQHIPLTV

-128 SATKPDSYATMAL
+128 SATKPDSYATMAQ

-162 ALLQEA
+162 ALVQAA

-332 PELFT
+332 PELFA

-367 AVDVGFNYN
+367 AVDVGFDYN

-425 SMLEVVDVEAKSLD
+425 SMLEVVDVDTKSLD

-452 YTWDEGDSY
+452 YTWNEGDDY
-461 DTSCLRGPAFTD
+461 DESCLRGPAFTD
-473 PADISLS
+473 PSDVALS

-595 YRVHV
+595 YRVHI
-600 DLSDGWPHHVN
+600 DHSDGWPFHVN

>member
-1 MRKRDIAFGLGLM
+1 
-14 MMAVSLSACSGAG
+14 
-27 KNSATEGPTA
+27 
-37 VEATDGTGKNPGTD
+37 
-51 GDASGNGQGTGQD
+51 
-64 AAGSGQNAGKDA
+64 
-76 SKNGQGAGQN
+76 
-86 ASGDAAGKQD
+86 
-96 GTGADA
+96 
-102 SGNGTG
+102 
-108 ASGDAQGVQHIPLTV
+108 
-123 AEYSL
+123 
-128 SATKPDSYATMAL
+128 
-141 CDYFTLELDAETAK
+141 
-155 QYPALQR
+155 
-162 ALLQEA
+162 
-168 KDETA
+168 
-173 HAQKSIA
+173 
-180 ELSTEYQELT
+180 
-190 ADWSEYEGHM
+190 M

-217 VLCNFE
+217 VLCSFE

-233 YSYGL
+233 YTYGR

-259 FIELVRDKFE
+259 FIGLVRDKFE
-269 EKYANDTYMLTN
+269 EKYANDSYMLTN
-281 AGEYLATLGDE
+281 AGEYLATLGEE

-332 PELFT
+332 PELFA
-337 AKYLDTCAEYV
+337 AKYLDTCADYV

-356 YEVNAGDGKRV
+356 YEANAGDGKRV
-367 AVDVGFNYN
+367 AIDVDFDYN
-376 DEYGSYTREYAIGN
+376 DEYGSYAREYVIGN
-390 ARIRPESYSYSSDS
+390 TRIRPEGYSYSSDS
-404 YIVVAGGKHYIYTFA
+404 YIVVAGGKHYLYTFS

-425 SMLEVVDVEAKSLD
+425 SMLEVVDVDTKSLD
-439 ESRTENAGLGGVD
+439 ESRTENAGLGGSD

-461 DTSCLRGPAFTD
+461 DTSCLRGPAFID
-473 PADISLS
+473 PSDVVLS

-491 YRSCHVGAD
+491 YRSCHVGTD
-500 GYPAANDELYTII
+500 GYPAANDEFYTIL

-575 WKYFQIADRSTD
+575 WKCFQIADRSTGY
-587 HIDLTKPI
+587 IDLTKPI
-595 YRVHV
+595 YRVHI
-600 DLSDGWPHHVN
+600 DHSDGWPYHVN

>member
-1 MRKRDIAFGLGLM
+1 MRKRDIAFGLGLL
-14 MMAVSLSACSGAG
+14 MMAISLPACAKSE
-27 KNSATEGPTA
+27 KNPAATEGPTA
-37 VEATDGTGKNPGTD
+37 VEATEAADATGKNPGAD
-51 GDASGNGQGTGQD
+51 EDASGNGQD
-64 AAGSGQNAGKDA
+64 AAGDTTE
-76 SKNGQGAGQN
+76 
-86 ASGDAAGKQD
+86 KQD
-96 GTGADA
+96 GTGTDA
-102 SGNGTG
+102 SG
-108 ASGDAQGVQHIPLTV
+108 QGVQHIPLTV
-123 AEYSL
+123 AERSL
-128 SATKPDSYATMAL
+128 SACKPDSYATMAQ

-162 ALLQEA
+162 ALVQAA

-190 ADWSEYEGHM
+190 ADWSDYEGHM

-233 YSYGL
+233 YTYGL
-238 NYDVASGRE
+238 NYDAASGRE

-259 FIELVRDKFE
+259 FIERVRDKFE
-269 EKYANDTYMLTN
+269 EKYANDSYMLTN

-356 YEVNAGDGKRV
+356 YEANAGDGKRV
-367 AVDVGFNYN
+367 AIDVDFDYN
-376 DEYGSYTREYAIGN
+376 DEYGSYAREYVIGN
-390 ARIRPESYSYSSDS
+390 TRIRPEGYSYSSDS
-404 YIVVAGGKHYIYTFA
+404 YIVVAGGKHYLYTFS

-425 SMLEVVDVEAKSLD
+425 SMLEVVDVDTKSLD

-473 PADISLS
+473 PSDVALS

-500 GYPAANDELYTII
+500 GYPAANDEFYTIL

-526 DVVDASGKKTGTKT
+526 DVVDASGKKTGTKN

-549 MRTDGESF
+549 MRTDGETF

-587 HIDLTKPI
+587 HINLTKPI
-595 YRVHV
+595 YRVHI
-600 DLSDGWPHHVN
+600 DHSDGWPYHVN

>member
-1 MRKRDIAFGLGLM
+1 MRKKNIAFGLGLM
-14 MMAVSLSACSGAG
+14 MMAISLSACSGAG

-37 VEATDGTGKNPGTD
+37 VEATDVTGKNPGAD
-51 GDASGNGQGTGQD
+51 E
-64 AAGSGQNAGKDA
+64 DA
-76 SKNGQGAGQN
+76 SKNGQEAAGDSTGKTPGSGN
-86 ASGDAAGKQD
+86 DASGTGQDASGNTTGKQD
-96 GTGADA
+96 GA
-102 SGNGTG
+102 SGTE
-108 ASGDAQGVQHIPLTV
+108 QGVQHIPLTV

-128 SATKPDSYATMAL
+128 SATKPDSYATMAQ

-162 ALLQEA
+162 ALVQEA

-269 EKYANDTYMLTN
+269 EKYANDSYMLTN

-356 YEVNAGDGKRV
+356 YEVNAGGGKRV
-367 AVDVGFNYN
+367 AVDVDFDYN
-376 DEYGSYTREYAIGN
+376 DQYGSYTREYVIGN

-452 YTWDEGDSY
+452 YIWDEGSDY

-500 GYPAANDELYTII
+500 GYPAANDELYTIL

-595 YRVHV
+595 YRVHI

>member
-1 MRKRDIAFGLGLM
+1 MRKRDIAFGLGLI
-14 MMAVSLSACSGAG
+14 MMAISLPACSGAG

-37 VEATDGTGKNPGTD
+37 VEATDATGKTPGAD
-51 GDASGNGQGTGQD
+51 EDASNN
-64 AAGSGQNAGKDA
+64 GSGATGDSTGKTPGADKDA
-76 SKNGQGAGQN
+76 SKNGQD
-86 ASGDAAGKQD
+86 ASGDTTGKQD
-96 GTGADA
+96 GTGASLQGSDE
-102 SGNGTG
+102 
-108 ASGDAQGVQHIPLTV
+108 QGVQHIPLTV

-128 SATKPDSYATMAL
+128 SATKPDSYATMAQ

-162 ALLQEA
+162 ALVQAA

-180 ELSTEYQELT
+180 ELSAEYQELT
-190 ADWSEYEGHM
+190 ADWSEYEGYM
-200 SESVKPHVMR
+200 TETVKPHVMR

-217 VLCNFE
+217 VLCNFQ

-247 LKLSDVVSKKDK
+247 LKLSDVVLKKEK

-332 PELFT
+332 PELFN

-367 AVDVGFNYN
+367 AVDVDFDYN
-376 DEYGSYTREYAIGN
+376 DQYGSYTREYVIGN

-425 SMLEVVDVEAKSLD
+425 SMLEVVDVAAKSLD
-439 ESRTENAGLGGVD
+439 ESRTENAGLGGVN
-452 YTWDEGDSY
+452 YTWDEGSDY

-473 PADISLS
+473 PSDVALS

-564 ASALGINDESE
+564 ASALGINDENE

-595 YRVHV
+595 YRVHI

>member
-14 MMAVSLSACSGAG
+14 MMAISLPACGGSE
-27 KNSATEGPTA
+27 KNLAATEGPTA
-37 VEATDGTGKNPGTD
+37 VEATDAANATEKNSGADEDASPKGPGAVN
-51 GDASGNGQGTGQD
+51 DASGNGQD
-64 AAGSGQNAGKDA
+64 AAGDTTE
-76 SKNGQGAGQN
+76 
-86 ASGDAAGKQD
+86 KQD
-96 GTGADA
+96 GTGTDA
-102 SGNGTG
+102 SG
-108 ASGDAQGVQHIPLTV
+108 QGVQHIPLTV
-123 AEYSL
+123 AERSL
-128 SATKPDSYATMAL
+128 SACKPDSYATMAQ

-162 ALLQEA
+162 ALVQAA

-173 HAQKSIA
+173 RAQQSIA

-190 ADWSEYEGHM
+190 ADWSDYEGHM

-217 VLCNFE
+217 VLCSFE

-233 YSYGL
+233 YTYGL

-247 LKLSDVVSKKDK
+247 LKLSDVVSKKAQ
-259 FIELVRDKFE
+259 FIERVRDKFE
-269 EKYANDTYMLTN
+269 EKYANDSYMLTN
-281 AGEYLATLGDE
+281 AGEYLSSLGEE
-292 EYASTPWI
+292 EYASTPWT

-356 YEVNAGDGKRV
+356 YEANAGGGKRV
-367 AVDVGFNYN
+367 AIDVDFDYN
-376 DEYGSYTREYAIGN
+376 DEYGSYAREYVIGN
-390 ARIRPESYSYSSDS
+390 TRIRPEGYSYSSDS
-404 YIVVAGGKHYIYTFA
+404 YIVVAGGKHYLYTFS

-425 SMLEVVDVEAKSLD
+425 SMLEVVDVDTKSLD

-473 PADISLS
+473 PSDVVLS

-500 GYPAANDELYTII
+500 GYPAANDEFYTIL

-526 DVVDASGKKTGTKT
+526 DVVDASGKKTGTKN

-549 MRTDGESF
+549 MRTDGETF

-587 HIDLTKPI
+587 HINLTKPI
-595 YRVHV
+595 YRVHI
-600 DLSDGWPHHVN
+600 DHSDGWPYHVN

>member
-14 MMAVSLSACSGAG
+14 MMAISLSACSGSK
-27 KNSATEGPTA
+27 KNPAATEGPTA
-37 VEATDGTGKNPGTD
+37 VEATDAADATGKNPGADADASND
-51 GDASGNGQGTGQD
+51 GSSTGQDASGGTTGKNQGTGQD
-64 AAGSGQNAGKDA
+64 
-76 SKNGQGAGQN
+76 

-96 GTGADA
+96 GA
-102 SGNGTG
+102 GTSVQG
-108 ASGDAQGVQHIPLTV
+108 SDEQGVQHIPLTL
-123 AEYSL
+123 AERSL
-128 SATKPDSYATMAL
+128 SATKPDSYATMAQY
-141 CDYFTLELDAETAK
+141 DYFTLELDAQTAK

-162 ALLQEA
+162 ALVQME

-173 HAQKSIA
+173 RAQKSIA
-180 ELSTEYQELT
+180 DLSTEYQELT
-190 ADWSEYEGHM
+190 ANLSDYEGHM

-217 VLCNFE
+217 VLCSFE

-247 LKLSDVVSKKDK
+247 LKLSDVVSKKAQ

-332 PELFT
+332 PELFA

-356 YEVNAGDGKRV
+356 YEANAGDGKRV
-367 AVDVGFNYN
+367 AIDVDFDYN
-376 DEYGSYTREYAIGN
+376 DEYGSYAREYVIGN
-390 ARIRPESYSYSSDS
+390 TRIRPEGYSYSSDS
-404 YIVVAGGKHYIYTFA
+404 YIVVAGGKHYLYTFS

-425 SMLEVVDVEAKSLD
+425 SMLEVVDVDTKSLD

-500 GYPAANDELYTII
+500 GYPAANDELYTIL

-575 WKYFQIADRSTD
+575 WKYFQIPDRSTD

-595 YRVHV
+595 YRVHI
-600 DLSDGWPHHVN
+600 DHSDGWPYHVN

>member
-1 MRKRDIAFGLGLM
+1 MRKRDIAFGLGLL
-14 MMAVSLSACSGAG
+14 MMAISLSACSGAG

-37 VEATDGTGKNPGTD
+37 VEATDATGKNPGAD
-51 GDASGNGQGTGQD
+51 EDASNNGSGATGDTAGKNQGSGNDASGTGQD
-64 AAGSGQNAGKDA
+64 ASGNTT
-76 SKNGQGAGQN
+76 
-86 ASGDAAGKQD
+86 GKQD
-96 GTGADA
+96 GA
-102 SGNGTG
+102 SGTE
-108 ASGDAQGVQHIPLTV
+108 QGVQHIPLTV

-128 SATKPDSYATMAL
+128 SATKPDSYATMAQ

-162 ALLQEA
+162 ALVQAA

-190 ADWSEYEGHM
+190 ADWSEYEGYM
-200 SESVKPHVMR
+200 TETVKPHVMR

-247 LKLSDVVSKKDK
+247 LKLSDVVSKKEK

-269 EKYANDTYMLTN
+269 EKYANDSYMLTN

-356 YEVNAGDGKRV
+356 YEANAGGGKRV
-367 AVDVGFNYN
+367 AIDVEFDYN
-376 DEYGSYTREYAIGN
+376 DEYGSYAREYVIGN
-390 ARIRPESYSYSSDS
+390 TRIRPEGYSYSSDS
-404 YIVVAGGKHYIYTFA
+404 YIVVAGGKHYLYTFS

-425 SMLEVVDVEAKSLD
+425 SMLEVVDVDTKSLD

-452 YTWDEGDSY
+452 YSWNEGDDY
-461 DTSCLRGPAFTD
+461 DESCLRGPAFTD
-473 PADISLS
+473 PSDISLS

-500 GYPAANDELYTII
+500 GYLAANDELYTIL

-600 DLSDGWPHHVN
+600 DHSDGWPYHVN

>member
-1 MRKRDIAFGLGLM
+1 MRPA
-14 MMAVSLSACSGAG
+14 
-27 KNSATEGPTA
+27 
-37 VEATDGTGKNPGTD
+37 
-51 GDASGNGQGTGQD
+51 
-64 AAGSGQNAGKDA
+64 
-76 SKNGQGAGQN
+76 
-86 ASGDAAGKQD
+86 
-96 GTGADA
+96 
-102 SGNGTG
+102 
-108 ASGDAQGVQHIPLTV
+108 
-123 AEYSL
+123 
-128 SATKPDSYATMAL
+128 SYATMAL

-162 ALLQEA
+162 ALVQEA

-247 LKLSDVVSKKDK
+247 LKLSDVVSKKEK

-367 AVDVGFNYN
+367 AVDVGFDYN
-376 DEYGSYTREYAIGN
+376 DEYGSYTREYVIGN

-419 SAENDY
+419 FAENDY
-425 SMLEVVDVEAKSLD
+425 SMLEVVDVDTKSLD

-452 YTWDEGDSY
+452 YTWNEGDSY

-473 PADISLS
+473 PADIALS

-595 YRVHV
+595 YRVHI
-600 DLSDGWPHHVN
+600 DHSDGWPYHVN

>member
-14 MMAVSLSACSGAG
+14 MMAISLPACAKSE
-27 KNSATEGPTA
+27 KNPTATEGPTA
-37 VEATDGTGKNPGTD
+37 VEATDATGKTPGAD
-51 GDASGNGQGTGQD
+51 E
-64 AAGSGQNAGKDA
+64 DA
-76 SKNGQGAGQN
+76 SKNGQDAAGDSTGKTQGSGN
-86 ASGDAAGKQD
+86 DTSGNGQGASGDTTGKQD
-96 GTGADA
+96 GTGASLQGSDE
-102 SGNGTG
+102 
-108 ASGDAQGVQHIPLTV
+108 QGVQHIPLTV

-128 SATKPDSYATMAL
+128 SATKPDSYATMAQ

-162 ALLQEA
+162 ALVQAA

-180 ELSTEYQELT
+180 ELSAEYQELT
-190 ADWSEYEGHM
+190 ADWSEYEGYM
-200 SESVKPHVMR
+200 TETVKPHVMR

-217 VLCNFE
+217 VLCNFQ

-247 LKLSDVVSKKDK
+247 LKLSDVVLKKEK

-367 AVDVGFNYN
+367 AVDVDFDYN
-376 DEYGSYTREYAIGN
+376 DQYGSYTREYVIGN

-425 SMLEVVDVEAKSLD
+425 SMLEVVDVAAKSLD
-439 ESRTENAGLGGVD
+439 ESRTENAGLGGVN
-452 YTWDEGDSY
+452 YTWDEGSDY

-473 PADISLS
+473 PSDVALS

-500 GYPAANDELYTII
+500 GYPAANDELYMII

-595 YRVHV
+595 YRVHI
-600 DLSDGWPHHVN
+600 DHSDGWPHHVN

>member
-14 MMAVSLSACSGAG
+14 MMAISLSACAKSE
-27 KNSATEGPTA
+27 KNPAATERPTA
-37 VEATDGTGKNPGTD
+37 VEATDAANATEKNSGADEDASPKGPGAVK
-51 GDASGNGQGTGQD
+51 DASGNGQD
-64 AAGSGQNAGKDA
+64 AA
-76 SKNGQGAGQN
+76 
-86 ASGDAAGKQD
+86 GDAAGKQD
-96 GTGADA
+96 GTGTDA

-108 ASGDAQGVQHIPLTV
+108 ASGDTQGVQHIPLTV
-123 AEYSL
+123 AERSL
-128 SATKPDSYATMAL
+128 SATKPDSYATMAQ

-162 ALLQEA
+162 ALVQAA

-190 ADWSEYEGHM
+190 ADWSDYEGHM

-217 VLCNFE
+217 VLCSFE

-233 YSYGL
+233 YTYGL
-238 NYDVASGRE
+238 NYDAASGRE
-247 LKLSDVVSKKDK
+247 LKLSDVVSKKAQ
-259 FIELVRDKFE
+259 FIERVRDKFE
-269 EKYANDTYMLTN
+269 EKYANDSYMLTN
-281 AGEYLATLGDE
+281 AGEYLTTLGDE

-332 PELFT
+332 PELFD

-356 YEVNAGDGKRV
+356 YEANAGDGKRV
-367 AVDVGFNYN
+367 AIDVDFDYN
-376 DEYGSYTREYAIGN
+376 DEYGSYAREYVIGN
-390 ARIRPESYSYSSDS
+390 TRIRPEGYSYSSDS
-404 YIVVAGGKHYIYTFA
+404 YIVVAGGKHYLYTFS

-425 SMLEVVDVEAKSLD
+425 SMLEVVDVDTKSLD

-473 PADISLS
+473 PSDVALS

-491 YRSCHVGAD
+491 YRSCHVGDD
-500 GYPAANDELYTII
+500 GYPAANDEFYTIL

-526 DVVDASGKKTGTKT
+526 DVVDASGKKTGTKN

-549 MRTDGESF
+549 MRTDGETF

-587 HIDLTKPI
+587 HINLTKPI
-595 YRVHV
+595 YRVHI
-600 DLSDGWPHHVN
+600 DHSDGWPYHVN